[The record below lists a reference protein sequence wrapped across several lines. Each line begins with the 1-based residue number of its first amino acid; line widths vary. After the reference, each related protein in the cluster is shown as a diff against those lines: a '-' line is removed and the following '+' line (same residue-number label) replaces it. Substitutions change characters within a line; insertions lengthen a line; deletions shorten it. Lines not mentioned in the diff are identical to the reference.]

1 MKIAILG
8 YGKMGKEIEQQAQL
22 RSHEIVEKVNSTNIE
37 EWYKNP
43 SKADVVIEFSN
54 PKSAKQNLIN
64 CIEKGIPVVVGT
76 TGWYD
81 DFDEITSICKEK
93 NGSLLYATNFS
104 IGVNIFFEIN
114 KKLAELIAPYN
125 DYEVLVEETHHIH
138 KKDQPSGTAITLAE
152 GILENLP
159 TKKQWVNKHAANKE
173 DLSVISYR
181 IDEVPGTHQI
191 TYSSEIDTI
200 TIKHEAHNR
209 KGFALGA
216 VVAAE
221 WILNKKGIFTMQD
234 VLTQS

>member
-81 DFDEITSICKEK
+81 DFDEIASICKEK

-152 GILENLP
+152 GILEYLP
-159 TKKQWVNKHAANKE
+159 AKKQWVNKHATKKE

>member
-1 MKIAILG
+1 
-8 YGKMGKEIEQQAQL
+8 
-22 RSHEIVEKVNSTNIE
+22 
-37 EWYKNP
+37 
-43 SKADVVIEFSN
+43 
-54 PKSAKQNLIN
+54 
-64 CIEKGIPVVVGT
+64 
-76 TGWYD
+76 
-81 DFDEITSICKEK
+81 
-93 NGSLLYATNFS
+93 
-104 IGVNIFFEIN
+104 VNIFFEIN

-152 GILENLP
+152 GILEYLP
-159 TKKQWVNKHAANKE
+159 AKKQWVNKHATKKE